1 MIRVLSTEC
10 TYHLPAGC
18 HPSITE
24 HTTLTAGHPV
34 DLTNEQA
41 AYALT
46 LPGVMAQGASSEPE
60 PEPQELHISDIPAA
74 EPPAPE
80 ED

>member
-1 MIRVLSTEC
+1 MIRVLSAGC
-10 TYHLPAGC
+10 THHLPAGC

-24 HTTLTAGHPV
+24 DTTLTAGHPV
-34 DLTNEQA
+34 DLTPEQA

-46 LPGVMAQGASSEPE
+46 LPGVMAQGASPEPE
-60 PEPQELHISDIPAA
+60 PEELHIPDIPAA

>member
-10 TYHLPAGC
+10 THHLPAGC

-24 HTTLTAGHPV
+24 DTTLTAGHPV
-34 DLTNEQA
+34 DLTPEQA

-46 LPGVMAQGASSEPE
+46 LPGVMAQAPSPE
-60 PEPQELHISDIPAA
+60 PEEHPIPDIPAA